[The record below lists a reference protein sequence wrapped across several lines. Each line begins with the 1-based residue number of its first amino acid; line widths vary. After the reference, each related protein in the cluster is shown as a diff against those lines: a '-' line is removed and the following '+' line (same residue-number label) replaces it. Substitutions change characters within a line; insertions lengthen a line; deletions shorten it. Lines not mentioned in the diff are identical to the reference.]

1 VKPVVGLLARSTLT
15 RRESGEERRA
25 AGRSKRLDEQGG
37 GVADRVRRAWGLQN
51 PSRGNVND
59 EVPTQLRGVS
69 AELKRLL
76 AKNQQCACVCDECL
90 AGDCVDCSDPDC
102 TDENCEG
109 SMLAQQQAE
118 ELAALKALAE
128 SLKSITT

>member
-1 VKPVVGLLARSTLT
+1 
-15 RRESGEERRA
+15 
-25 AGRSKRLDEQGG
+25 
-37 GVADRVRRAWGLQN
+37 
-51 PSRGNVND
+51 VND